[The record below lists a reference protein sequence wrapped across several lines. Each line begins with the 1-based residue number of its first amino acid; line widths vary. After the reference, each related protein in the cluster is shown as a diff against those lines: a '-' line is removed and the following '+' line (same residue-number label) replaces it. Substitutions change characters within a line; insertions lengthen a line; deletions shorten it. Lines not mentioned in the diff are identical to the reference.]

1 MPIEFWILL
10 WKAVLIGALALFAV
24 LAVVVSIGGAI
35 DVCRLLKTLREEHA
49 RSTAEDAEGAGG
61 GDVTG

>member
-10 WKAVLIGALALFAV
+10 WKALFVVGVGLFAV

-35 DVCRLLKTLREEHA
+35 DVRRLFRTLREEHA
-49 RSTAEDAEGAGG
+49 QHTAERNEGTEG
-61 GDVTG
+61 